1 MPTIHIRGN
10 AELILAGYTYARASE
25 GFGKEHDLWTV
36 FDDLK
41 QDFADCPPVRRRPT
55 LRVRWSAG
63 QGNWAKVPW
72 VTFLDERETMT
83 TQRGVYCV
91 YLFRQDMSGMYVTF
105 NQGVTEP
112 KNQQGRIKAHQF
124 LSKRAAE
131 LRKLCDGLAESGFRL
146 DDEID
151 LRADPG
157 LGSDYESSTIAHKFY
172 EADLVPDDEALLEDL
187 EAILRVYGRYLTD
200 EKWAEALDFCRS
212 ILYERADFEADEI
225 EYKQEIVRE
234 IRAALDPARD
244 TEEFAQHLKKAFVN
258 SHNNLTNWQSH
269 DRFTKWAIN
278 NPERSRKQSVRCSM
292 RPSQ

>member
-1 MPTIHIRGN
+1 MPITHIRDN
-10 AELILAGYTYARASE
+10 VELIFAGYTDARASK
-25 GFGKEHDLWTV
+25 GFGKEHDLWGV

-41 QDFADCPPVRRRPT
+41 QDFSDCPPVRRRPT

-72 VTFLDERETMT
+72 ITFLDERETVT
-83 TQRGVYCV
+83 TQRGEYCV
-91 YLFRQDMSGMYVTF
+91 YLFRQDMSGMYLTF

-112 KNQQGRIKAHQF
+112 KNQHGSVKAHQ
-124 LSKRAAE
+124 LLRERAVE
-131 LRKLCDGLAESGFRL
+131 LRRLCSGLSESGFHL

-172 EADLVPDDEALLEDL
+172 EADQVPDDATLLEDL
-187 EAILRVYGRYLTD
+187 EAILRVYDRYLTD

-212 ILYERADFEADEI
+212 ILHKRVFFEADEI

-234 IRAALDPARD
+234 IRATFDPTRD
-244 TEEFAQHLKKAFVN
+244 IEGFAQHLKKAFVN
-258 SHNNLTNWQSH
+258 SHNNLTNWQ
-269 DRFTKWAIN
+269 
-278 NPERSRKQSVRCSM
+278 
-292 RPSQ
+292 